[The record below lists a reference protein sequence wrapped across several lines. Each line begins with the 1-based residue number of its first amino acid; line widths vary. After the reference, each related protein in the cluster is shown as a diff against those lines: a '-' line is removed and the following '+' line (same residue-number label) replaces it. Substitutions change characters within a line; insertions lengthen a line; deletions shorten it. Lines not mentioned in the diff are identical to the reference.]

1 MQENESQQMKAI
13 NSKTLKIVK
22 YSRANAVVW
31 KASVQQQ
38 LGKIQAFHLMT
49 LTYKMRS
56 VSPEETWTRKSPFS
70 RVIDNSETN
79 DSEESGSSGFMHRY
93 PQSTPSVLVPAS
105 NNQEQSRLLGA
116 QNEQLKL
123 ELLKIENQELKQRV
137 AKKQKESALKKAR
150 AKHSLRPSP
159 AELVKVKDPS
169 ALKKKRAKGIQP
181 SPPTVNPSTVIPTPR
196 SFQRRKTPASSS
208 SRPSITASQSRTYR
222 LERSLESSK
231 SNLSSPLTLQ
241 FSPTVEHVAAL
252 KKSTRPPPTPISFQI
267 KEKVGKEEIMTLQDY
282 SRAMLLHGMQD
293 RRVFFAVMQN
303 GELCQESAVD
313 ELRREKLWDAMTT
326 SLDPHF
332 SHVWTDPKMAKG
344 DVQSLWYAV
353 TLLGLDSITDARL
366 HWKRVRAIHT
376 KTHKEGFVSWFTH
389 LQNIWQELSQLG
401 VHDGDEDKRIE
412 ILFLLNS
419 DPRYHADIQHVKD
432 WEKPLAQ
439 ALARFTQT
447 AESIGDNTTVKH
459 DMSLPTARVIA
470 GSDSVHAYTASD
482 DTNVCR
488 EWGKSGT
495 CPKRDTCPWSHLDK
509 NKSVSQEGRGG
520 RGRGAR
526 SRGRGRG
533 GRGGGRGRG
542 RGGRGGSG
550 QVAVQQV
557 DGQAANASANN
568 PTNKDRKLICFQ
580 FTETG
585 QCGYGDKC
593 RFSHDEKSEKVNAL
607 HTRTHLVKTQHARP
621 ETGVE
626 ESSRVAPKK
635 DGSVVKLVNDTHTT
649 TKTLVSSVAQSAV
662 DSAGNL
668 IKVKDVV
675 QFEIGI
681 QGANSSREVGKY
693 TGEIVDI
700 SPGNATFKHILRLKP
715 LQTPK
720 NHIERGKFSRVGR
733 HGLGCSLVTLVAKS
747 EAQHKL
753 LTTKKEHINV
763 LSLNGDLS
771 LMDTGATITFTD
783 ELELLDPDLVKSCA
797 ISVDGIGGT
806 VIATKKGVI
815 YLSSN
820 RTSTERLTTNAYYCE
835 SANGTFISF
844 PDLVIEN
851 DGLQLLAGR
860 KEAQLLLHGEP
871 FLDLCVVPYPDN
883 DKPMYWVPRQYLN

>member
-1 MQENESQQMKAI
+1 M
-13 NSKTLKIVK
+13 
-22 YSRANAVVW
+22 
-31 KASVQQQ
+31 
-38 LGKIQAFHLMT
+38 
-49 LTYKMRS
+49 
-56 VSPEETWTRKSPFS
+56 
-70 RVIDNSETN
+70 
-79 DSEESGSSGFMHRY
+79 
-93 PQSTPSVLVPAS
+93 
-105 NNQEQSRLLGA
+105 
-116 QNEQLKL
+116 
-123 ELLKIENQELKQRV
+123 
-137 AKKQKESALKKAR
+137 
-150 AKHSLRPSP
+150 
-159 AELVKVKDPS
+159 
-169 ALKKKRAKGIQP
+169 
-181 SPPTVNPSTVIPTPR
+181 
-196 SFQRRKTPASSS
+196 
-208 SRPSITASQSRTYR
+208 
-222 LERSLESSK
+222 
-231 SNLSSPLTLQ
+231 
-241 FSPTVEHVAAL
+241 
-252 KKSTRPPPTPISFQI
+252 
-267 KEKVGKEEIMTLQDY
+267 
-282 SRAMLLHGMQD
+282 
-293 RRVFFAVMQN
+293 
-303 GELCQESAVD
+303 
-313 ELRREKLWDAMTT
+313 
-326 SLDPHF
+326 
-332 SHVWTDPKMAKG
+332 
-344 DVQSLWYAV
+344 
-353 TLLGLDSITDARL
+353 
-366 HWKRVRAIHT
+366 
-376 KTHKEGFVSWFTH
+376 
-389 LQNIWQELSQLG
+389 
-401 VHDGDEDKRIE
+401 
-412 ILFLLNS
+412 
-419 DPRYHADIQHVKD
+419 
-432 WEKPLAQ
+432 
-439 ALARFTQT
+439 
-447 AESIGDNTTVKH
+447 
-459 DMSLPTARVIA
+459 
-470 GSDSVHAYTASD
+470 
-482 DTNVCR
+482 
-488 EWGKSGT
+488 
-495 CPKRDTCPWSHLDK
+495 
-509 NKSVSQEGRGG
+509 SQEGRVG
-520 RGRGAR
+520 RGRGDR

-607 HTRTHLVKTQHARP
+607 RTRTHLVKTQHARP